1 MHIIKS
7 FFNVIFCLVTSVATA
22 QVQLSPVL
30 VGSTGGSF
38 SFSGG
43 TISGSAGEAAIIT
56 ISNGNNIL
64 TQGFHQPAKLTE
76 VFSIDITTYNAT
88 CSGSNDG
95 AAKVSVQG
103 GIAPYV
109 FEYEY
114 EADPQ
119 LGFIPFTVLSDSTD
133 SLNNLKPG
141 RYLVRVTD
149 FYNRIVEDTFSIKI
163 QYEGDCE
170 LKIYSGITP
179 NGDGVN
185 DIWIIDGIQFY
196 EENSVA
202 IYSRWGAVV
211 WEKAGYN
218 NTDVA
223 WDGTWSFSGE
233 KLPSGTYFYLINI
246 PNKQFKG
253 WVELTR

>member
-1 MHIIKS
+1 MS
-7 FFNVIFCLVTSVATA
+7 ASAQ

-38 SFSGG
+38 AFSGG
-43 TISGSAGEAAIIT
+43 TISCSAGEAAIIT
-56 ISNGNNIL
+56 ISNGNNAL

-76 VFSIDITTYNAT
+76 VFSLEMAAYNAT

-95 AAKVSVQG
+95 AAKVSVLG
-103 GIAPYV
+103 GIGPFV

-114 EADPQ
+114 EDPL
-119 LGFIPFTVLSDSTD
+119 LGFIPYIVPSDSTD
-133 SLNNLKPG
+133 SLYNLKPG
-141 RYLVRVTD
+141 QYIVRVTD
-149 FYNRIVEDTFSIKI
+149 FYNRTTEDTFSIKI

-196 EENSVA
+196 QENSVS
-202 IYSRWGAVV
+202 IYSRWGAVI
-211 WEKAGYN
+211 WEGIGYN
-218 NTDVA
+218 NSDVV